1 MLNEIT
7 SCLTSLF
14 IDYDYKVEII
24 ALTKINPI
32 DYTEIIE
39 SVEKTKRL
47 VVIEEG
53 SRIGGFSSEVISSVL
68 EMVSFKFDVLKIG
81 ALPIPI
87 PSVRSLED
95 EVLPGKN
102 NIIQSIIKKF
112 K

>member
-1 MLNEIT
+1 MLNEII
-7 SCLTSLF
+7 SCIPNLF
-14 IDYDYKVEII
+14 IEYDFKVEII

-32 DYTEIIE
+32 DYSEIID
-39 SVEKTKRL
+39 SVEKTKKL

-53 SRIGGFSSEVISSVL
+53 SKIGGFSSEVISSIV
-68 EMVSFKFDVLKIG
+68 EMVSFKIEVLKIG

-102 NIIQSIIKKF
+102 NIIQHINKKF